1 MTFELVVWHEPAP
14 ITAERAGAVVL
25 DEVPPYPGVAAFAD
39 EFAKLR
45 PEVEVEVEVE
55 VVQADSRYARVL
67 MTADEADEVSAEVHT
82 IARAHGL
89 VCHDRAR
96 GLVHNLGPI
105 GAYPGV
111 QLHTGEGLIVVDP
124 DLALVD
130 DALKRLSP
138 SNPFTALVLFG
149 RHFVQVSPEPDGY
162 ELEYKDS
169 VQGRLYQTHVTDFG
183 DVQRTFQEYAADD
196 RSFLGRHHWDE
207 PLTG

>member
-14 ITAERAGAVVL
+14 ITAERAGAVAL
-25 DEVPPYPGVAAFAD
+25 DEIAPYPGVA
-39 EFAKLR
+39 EFAEEFGKLR
-45 PEVEVEVEVE
+45 PEVAVTEVG
-55 VVQADSRYARVL
+55 SRYARVR

-82 IARAHGL
+82 VARAHGL
-89 VCHDRAR
+89 VCYDQAR
-96 GLVHNLGPI
+96 GLVHNLGPT
-105 GAYPGV
+105 GAYEGV

-130 DALKRLSP
+130 DVLRRLSP
-138 SNPFTALVLFG
+138 ANPFTTLVLFG
-149 RHFVQVSPEPDGY
+149 RHFIQVSPEPGGY

-169 VQGRLYQTHVTDFG
+169 VQGRLYQTHVTDLD
-183 DVQRTFQEYAADD
+183 DVKRAFREYLADD